1 MKLFFRLKI
10 RCGTVN
16 ELLESGCPGPESA
29 ENWIFD
35 SPSKATVAIEG
46 KSQTIRPQVVNV
58 KMRKNGPVDVNIRF
72 KRPSTYPVDMYYLMG
87 KGFENLIVP
96 IYNDK
101 KSIKNA

>member
-1 MKLFFRLKI
+1 MIDIWFLF
-10 RCGTVN
+10 
-16 ELLESGCPGPESA
+16 LLSLVVFTIICHTIITIILGPESA

-35 SPSKATVAIEG
+35 SPSKTTVAIEG

-87 KGFENLIVP
+87 KAF
-96 IYNDK
+96 
-101 KSIKNA
+101 